1 MKNVVVRLQ
10 EIIMN
15 NFKNVEY
22 GKVSLQSYVNFNK
35 NINMNLND
43 ILGIYGQNGSGKTA
57 LVDALEILKLL
68 LSGEKLPKDMNYL
81 INSVSQKAVL
91 QFTFLIERLNE
102 RYFVYYS
109 VEITK
114 GDYKINSKV
123 SKETISFSPILDNKK
138 KPKSKIID
146 FDMDYE
152 NIIKPMARYNEIINV
167 DKNNAV
173 NLGVS
178 KVYALEEGTSFI
190 FNDRSIKIFNEGFI
204 KNTIFSNIINS
215 LKRFAELNLFVIKSE
230 QLGVVNMNQLLPLT
244 FQLESENRIISGD
257 YATLFGTSTISEDSF
272 ILLQKI
278 INQINIVINSIIPGM
293 IVDIIDYGQQLDEN
307 GDIKI
312 KVELVSVRGE
322 NKVPLRYESDG
333 IKKILSIL
341 SAMISMYNKRD
352 ICLVVDEL
360 DAGIFEY
367 LLGEI
372 LNVLQENARGQF
384 IFTSHN
390 LRALE
395 KLNKESIIFTT
406 TNPKNR
412 YIKLANVKS
421 NNNLRDFYLRV
432 ISLGGQKED
441 VYEET
446 NTYEI
451 NYAFRKAGRL
461 LDEE

>member
-10 EIIMN
+10 EIIIN

-35 NINMNLND
+35 NINLND

-57 LVDALEILKLL
+57 LVDALEVLKLL

-91 QFTFLIERLNE
+91 KFTFLIEILNE

-215 LKRFAELNLFVIKSE
+215 LKRFAELNLFVIKTE

-244 FQLESENRIISGD
+244 FRLESENRIISGD

-278 INQINIVINSIIPGM
+278 INQINIVINAIIPGM

-341 SAMISMYNKRD
+341 SAMISMYNKSD
-352 ICLVVDEL
+352 ICVVVDEL

>member
-278 INQINIVINSIIPGM
+278 INQINIVINAIIPGM

-352 ICLVVDEL
+352 ICRVVDEL

>member
-244 FQLESENRIISGD
+244 FRLESENRIISGD

-278 INQINIVINSIIPGM
+278 INQINIVINAIIPGM

-341 SAMISMYNKRD
+341 SAMISMYNKSD
-352 ICLVVDEL
+352 ICVVVDEL

>member
-1 MKNVVVRLQ
+1 MNKVVVRLQ

-22 GKVSLQSYVNFNK
+22 GKVSLQSYTNFNENR
-35 NINMNLND
+35 NIND

-57 LVDALEILKLL
+57 LVDALEVLKLL
-68 LSGEKLPKDMNYL
+68 LSGEQLPKDMDYL
-81 INSVSQKAVL
+81 INSVSQKAML
-91 QFTFLIERLNE
+91 QFTFFIERLNE
-102 RYFVYYS
+102 KYFVYYS

-114 GDYKINSKV
+114 GDSKNNAKV
-123 SKETISFSPILDNKK
+123 SKETISFSPILDDKRK
-138 KPKSKIID
+138 AKSKIID
-146 FDMDYE
+146 FDMDNE
-152 NIIKPMARYNEIINV
+152 NIIKPLARYNEIISS

-178 KVYALEEGTSFI
+178 KVYALEKGTSFI
-190 FNDRSIKIFNEGFI
+190 FNDRSIKIFNEGFK
-204 KNTIFSNIINS
+204 KNRIFSNIINS
-215 LKRFAELNLFVIKSE
+215 LNRFAKLNLFVIKSE

-244 FQLESENRIISGD
+244 FRLESENSIISGD
-257 YATLFGTSTISEDSF
+257 YATLFGTSTISEESF
-272 ILLQKI
+272 VLLKKI
-278 INQINIVINSIIPGM
+278 INQINIVINAIIPGL
-293 IVDIIDYGQQLDEN
+293 IVDVVDYGQQLDEN
-307 GDIKI
+307 GDMKVN
-312 KVELVSVRGE
+312 VELVSVRGE

-341 SAMISMYNKRD
+341 SAMISMYNKKD

-372 LNVLQENARGQF
+372 LNVLQENANGQF

-441 VYEET
+441 IYQET

-451 NYAFRKAGRL
+451 NYAFRRAGRI

>member
-35 NINMNLND
+35 NINLND

-57 LVDALEILKLL
+57 LVDALEVLKLL

-215 LKRFAELNLFVIKSE
+215 LKRFAELNLFVIKTE

-244 FQLESENRIISGD
+244 FRLESENRIISGD

-278 INQINIVINSIIPGM
+278 INQINIVINAIIPGM

-341 SAMISMYNKRD
+341 SAMISMYNKSD
-352 ICLVVDEL
+352 ICVVVDEL

>member
-1 MKNVVVRLQ
+1 
-10 EIIMN
+10 
-15 NFKNVEY
+15 
-22 GKVSLQSYVNFNK
+22 
-35 NINMNLND
+35 
-43 ILGIYGQNGSGKTA
+43 
-57 LVDALEILKLL
+57 
-68 LSGEKLPKDMNYL
+68 
-81 INSVSQKAVL
+81 
-91 QFTFLIERLNE
+91 
-102 RYFVYYS
+102 
-109 VEITK
+109 
-114 GDYKINSKV
+114 
-123 SKETISFSPILDNKK
+123 
-138 KPKSKIID
+138 
-146 FDMDYE
+146 
-152 NIIKPMARYNEIINV
+152 
-167 DKNNAV
+167 
-173 NLGVS
+173 
-178 KVYALEEGTSFI
+178 
-190 FNDRSIKIFNEGFI
+190 
-204 KNTIFSNIINS
+204 
-215 LKRFAELNLFVIKSE
+215 
-230 QLGVVNMNQLLPLT
+230 
-244 FQLESENRIISGD
+244 
-257 YATLFGTSTISEDSF
+257 
-272 ILLQKI
+272 
-278 INQINIVINSIIPGM
+278 M
-293 IVDIIDYGQQLDEN
+293 IVDIIDYGKQLDEN

-341 SAMISMYNKRD
+341 SAMISMYNKSN

>member
-244 FQLESENRIISGD
+244 FRLESENRIISGD

-278 INQINIVINSIIPGM
+278 INQINIVINAIIPGM

-341 SAMISMYNKRD
+341 SAMISMYNKSN

>member
-1 MKNVVVRLQ
+1 MKNVIVRLQ
-10 EIIMN
+10 EIVMS
-15 NFKNVEY
+15 NFKNVEQ
-22 GKVSLQSYVNFNK
+22 GKISLESYNNFNK
-35 NINMNLND
+35 NTNLND

-57 LVDALEILKLL
+57 LVDAVEILKIL
-68 LSGEKLPKDMNYL
+68 LSGKELPDDMNYL
-81 INSVSQKAVL
+81 INSTSETTLL
-91 QFTFLIERLNE
+91 QFTFLIERLTK

-114 GDYKINSKV
+114 GENKSKAKV
-123 SKETISFSPILDNKK
+123 SREIISFSEIIDNKK
-138 KPKSKIID
+138 KQKSKIID
-146 FDMDYE
+146 FDMNYE
-152 NIIKPMARYNEIINV
+152 NIIKPIARYNEIINV

-178 KVYALEEGTSFI
+178 KVYALEKGTSFI
-190 FNDRSIKIFNEGFI
+190 FNERSINIFNEGFS
-204 KNTIFSNIINS
+204 KNAIYSNIINS
-215 LKRFAELNLFVIKSE
+215 LKHFAELNLFVIKNE

-244 FQLESENRIISGD
+244 FRLESENSVILGD
-257 YATLFGTSTISEDSF
+257 YATLFGTSIISEESF

-278 INQINIVINSIIPGM
+278 INQINIVINAIIPGM
-293 IVDIIDYGQQLDEN
+293 VVDIINYGKQLDEN
-307 GDIKI
+307 GDTKF

-322 NKVPLRYESDG
+322 NRVPLRYESDG

-341 SAMISMYNKRD
+341 SAMIAMYNKKD

-432 ISLGGQKED
+432 ISLGGQKENI
-441 VYEET
+441 YEET

-461 LDEE
+461 LNED

>member
-10 EIIMN
+10 EIIIN

-35 NINMNLND
+35 NINLND

-57 LVDALEILKLL
+57 LVDALEVLKLL

-91 QFTFLIERLNE
+91 KFTFLIEILNE

-244 FQLESENRIISGD
+244 FRLESENRIISGD

-278 INQINIVINSIIPGM
+278 INQINIVINAIIPGM

-341 SAMISMYNKRD
+341 SAMISMYNKSD
-352 ICLVVDEL
+352 ICVVVDEL

>member
-1 MKNVVVRLQ
+1 MKNIVVRLQ

-35 NINMNLND
+35 NIDMNLND
-43 ILGIYGQNGSGKTA
+43 ILGVYGQNGSGKTA

-81 INSVSQKAVL
+81 INSVSQKTVL

-114 GDYKINSKV
+114 GDYEINSKV
-123 SKETISFSPILDNKK
+123 SKEIISFSPILDNKK

-152 NIIKPMARYNEIINV
+152 NIIKPMARYNEIINA

-190 FNDRSIKIFNEGFI
+190 FNDRSMKIFNEGFI
-204 KNTIFSNIINS
+204 KNIIFSNIINS

-244 FQLESENRIISGD
+244 FRLESENRIISGD
-257 YATLFGTSTISEDSF
+257 YATLFGTSTISGDSF

-278 INQINIVINSIIPGM
+278 INQINIVINAIIPGM
-293 IVDIIDYGQQLDEN
+293 IVDIIDYGKQLDEN

-341 SAMISMYNKRD
+341 SAMISMYNKSD

>member
-22 GKVSLQSYVNFNK
+22 CKVSIQSYVNFNK

-91 QFTFLIERLNE
+91 QFIFLIERLNE

-244 FQLESENRIISGD
+244 FRLESENRIISGD

-278 INQINIVINSIIPGM
+278 INQINIVINAIIPGM

-451 NYAFRKAGRL
+451 NYAFRRAGRL

>member
-1 MKNVVVRLQ
+1 MKNIVVRLQ

-35 NINMNLND
+35 NIDMNLND
-43 ILGIYGQNGSGKTA
+43 ILGVYGQNGSGKTA

-114 GDYKINSKV
+114 GDYEINSKV
-123 SKETISFSPILDNKK
+123 SKEIISFSPILDNKK

-244 FQLESENRIISGD
+244 FRLESENRIISGD

-278 INQINIVINSIIPGM
+278 INQINIVINAIIPGM
-293 IVDIIDYGQQLDEN
+293 IVDIIDYGKQLDEN

-341 SAMISMYNKRD
+341 SAMISMYNKSD

>member
-35 NINMNLND
+35 NIDMNLND
-43 ILGIYGQNGSGKTA
+43 ILGVYGQNGSGKTA

-114 GDYKINSKV
+114 GDYEINSKV
-123 SKETISFSPILDNKK
+123 SKEIISFSPILDNKK

-244 FQLESENRIISGD
+244 FRLESENRIISGD

-278 INQINIVINSIIPGM
+278 INQINIVINAIIPGM
-293 IVDIIDYGQQLDEN
+293 IVDIIDYGKQLDEN

-341 SAMISMYNKRD
+341 SAMISMYNKSD